1 MILKWQH
8 DNVAC
13 LRCWSVAVV
22 SPPVFEGFRNSLRLE
37 WQDEQRQR
45 AELNKSIALA
55 KVAMRKVK
63 QNLDCSI
70 RCLHQESDAGQPSD
84 ALVFSASFRRLDA
97 SFLWLQA
104 AEIVQTARAQGE
116 APLLEPLLIEVTN
129 IVICNA
135 PWNKRGLLKGAT
147 KY

>member
-1 MILKWQH
+1 MSKRTIESFFTKPGASAAAASAKAKKPKKDDDRLAELTADPPLDSAQTNAQGASSSSGVQDIVSGTQSSLSH

-55 KVAMRKVK
+55 KVAMRK
-63 QNLDCSI
+63 
-70 RCLHQESDAGQPSD
+70 
-84 ALVFSASFRRLDA
+84 
-97 SFLWLQA
+97 
-104 AEIVQTARAQGE
+104 
-116 APLLEPLLIEVTN
+116 
-129 IVICNA
+129 
-135 PWNKRGLLKGAT
+135 
-147 KY
+147 